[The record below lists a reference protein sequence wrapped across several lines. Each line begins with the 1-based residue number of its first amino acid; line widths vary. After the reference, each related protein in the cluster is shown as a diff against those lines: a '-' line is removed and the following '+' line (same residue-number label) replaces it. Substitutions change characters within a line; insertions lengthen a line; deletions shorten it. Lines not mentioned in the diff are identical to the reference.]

1 MESLLI
7 TPDFAP
13 PLIVQTD
20 ASEVGLGGVLSQV
33 RAGEEHPITYFSR
46 ELLRAKPLYGIKG
59 GPGHQVEPGRVKVL
73 SPREGVYPGHRPRRD
88 TNARVTP
95 WFLALQDF
103 GFKVDHR
110 PGREHGNACADALSR
125 RDTCLGGFPVYLRPE
140 QAVEECGIPPLKP
153 RPGRVRAVLLDG
165 VYRRH
170 PLTGHREHHFSL
182 PNQRD
187 GEHLT
192 GGRTRPGSHPIKR
205 IIT

>member
-1 MESLLI
+1 M
-7 TPDFAP
+7 
-13 PLIVQTD
+13 
-20 ASEVGLGGVLSQV
+20 
-33 RAGEEHPITYFSR
+33 
-46 ELLRAKPLYGIKG
+46 
-59 GPGHQVEPGRVKVL
+59 KVL
-73 SPREGVYPGHRPRRD
+73 SPRVGVYSGHRPC
-88 TNARVTP
+88 ASE
-95 WFLALQDF
+95 
-103 GFKVDHR
+103 VDGWCQRHQR
-110 PGREHGNACADALSR
+110 PGDVMVPGPPGLPVQGEHGPGREHANADALSR